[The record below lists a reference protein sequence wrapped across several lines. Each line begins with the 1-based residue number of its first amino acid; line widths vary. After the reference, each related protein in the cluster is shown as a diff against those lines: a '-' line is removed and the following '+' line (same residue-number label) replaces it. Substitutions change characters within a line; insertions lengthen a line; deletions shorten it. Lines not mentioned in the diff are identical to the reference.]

1 MSGTALSTEYS
12 SEQDRRSLPSGSR
25 QSATVQEGGLTT
37 KRPGDVVGVAGT
49 VLYLERG
56 GGYTAFY
63 LCQNLHNCTLKR
75 VGGTV
80 CKL

>member
-1 MSGTALSTEYS
+1 MLYEFHLSKLFFK
-12 SEQDRRSLPSGSR
+12 DIG
-25 QSATVQEGGLTT
+25 QEGGLTT
-37 KRPGDVVGVAGT
+37 KRPGDVVEVAGT